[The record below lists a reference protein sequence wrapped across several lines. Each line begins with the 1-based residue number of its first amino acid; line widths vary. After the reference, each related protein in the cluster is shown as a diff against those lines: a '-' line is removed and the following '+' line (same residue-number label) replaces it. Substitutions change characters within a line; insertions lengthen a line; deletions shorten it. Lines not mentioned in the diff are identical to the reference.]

1 MVIADEL
8 TGSVELCLVCCY
20 VVVAL
25 LGVCSWP
32 GGMRHPAS
40 TLGARAGAVNR
51 GGDALALLDDV

>member
-25 LGVCSWP
+25 LGVCAA
-32 GGMRHPAS
+32 GLEVCA
-40 TLGARAGAVNR
+40 TLPPR
-51 GGDALALLDDV
+51 